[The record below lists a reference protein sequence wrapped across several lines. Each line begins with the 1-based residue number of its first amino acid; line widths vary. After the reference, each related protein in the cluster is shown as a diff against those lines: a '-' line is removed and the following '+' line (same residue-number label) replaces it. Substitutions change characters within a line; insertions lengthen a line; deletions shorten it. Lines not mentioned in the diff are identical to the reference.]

1 MIRAVSTAVTPL
13 RKGPTVATC
22 ERRARLSIAVIKLQ
36 TNEYDRSGPFKL
48 CLLWHRVGIFSPLL
62 ACL

>member
-13 RKGPTVATC
+13 RKGPTVVIR
-22 ERRARLSIAVIKLQ
+22 ERRTKLCIFIINLQ
-36 TNEYDRSGPFKL
+36 KYEFDQNEPFKL
-48 CLLWHRVGIFSPLL
+48 CLSWQRLNIFIPLL